1 MKSTPSPELSRYL
14 AQKPGAG
21 HHTSPTNYVLQGAD
35 CIQPSDLTGLVS
47 LLPQVREK
55 TARIKDSVRLRH
67 RLELLAQYYE
77 EAPARSDPAAQ
88 KETAFVLFYFLKGY
102 DLIPDSLPEVGLLD
116 DALLVETVFRR
127 NLHTLESH
135 WAARHRPWPQET

>member
-35 CIQPSDLTGLVS
+35 SVQPSDLAGLTT

-55 TARIKDSVRLRH
+55 AGRIKDSVRLRL
-67 RLELLAQYYE
+67 RLQLLARYYE
-77 EAPARSDPAAQ
+77 EAPAGSDPSARR
-88 KETAFVLFYFLKGY
+88 EIAFVFFYFLKGY

-135 WAARHRPWPQET
+135 WAARQRPWPEDS